1 VILVKSTSAYATD
14 FKVNMVPRGGIE
26 PPTRGFSIHRRYL
39 KSMTCVSLSNLVS
52 NFCKSLISGNDRAEQ
67 APQHSPNS
75 SLKKLSAQKASAT
88 IVVNFD
94 PDIVVIDALFDCVLI
109 GSITSTSASI
119 PSQKVTRIND

>member
-1 VILVKSTSAYATD
+1 
-14 FKVNMVPRGGIE
+14 MVPRGGIE

-75 SLKKLSAQKASAT
+75 SLKKLSAQKAFAP
-88 IVVNFD
+88 IVLNFN
-94 PDIVVIDALFDCVLI
+94 PDIVVIDALLNRVLI
-109 GSITSTSASI
+109 CSVASSSTSVV
-119 PSQKVTRIND
+119 SQKLTRIND